1 MEIHKF
7 EYLKNEMIFL
17 DKIKNHLVGYHLVKN
32 KNLLKMADTSSK
44 NIYIRTLYLTSMYL
58 VTIATM
64 VRKMTASCCFECH
77 FKSNVKRKASHKAI
91 HMHLQQQQNCSHK
104 T

>member
-1 MEIHKF
+1 
-7 EYLKNEMIFL
+7 
-17 DKIKNHLVGYHLVKN
+17 
-32 KNLLKMADTSSK
+32 
-44 NIYIRTLYLTSMYL
+44 MYL

>member
-1 MEIHKF
+1 
-7 EYLKNEMIFL
+7 
-17 DKIKNHLVGYHLVKN
+17 
-32 KNLLKMADTSSK
+32 
-44 NIYIRTLYLTSMYL
+44 MYL
-58 VTIATM
+58 VTIAIM

-104 T
+104 TWHTHIKIVSNGIRQKKVLFLCLGKIN

>member
-44 NIYIRTLYLTSMYL
+44 NIYIRTLY
-58 VTIATM
+58 I
-64 VRKMTASCCFECH
+64 
-77 FKSNVKRKASHKAI
+77 
-91 HMHLQQQQNCSHK
+91 
-104 T
+104 